1 MLRLKL
7 LPVAKLT
14 QVLDV
19 PSSLVNGD
27 LRRAEQNLLAIGA
40 PPVSVLVELGMV
52 EADLP
57 GPSPLLLA
65 DDRLE
70 ALVEVSLAGLGLAV
84 PLVAEHRT
92 ELVLVQLLSA
102 ALFGR
107 IVAEV
112 TLVAGSDLG
121 RRDL

>member
-1 MLRLKL
+1 M
-7 LPVAKLT
+7 
-14 QVLDV
+14 
-19 PSSLVNGD
+19 NGD

-40 PPVSVLVELGMV
+40 PPVSVLVELGIV

-84 PLVAEHRT
+84 PIVAEHRT